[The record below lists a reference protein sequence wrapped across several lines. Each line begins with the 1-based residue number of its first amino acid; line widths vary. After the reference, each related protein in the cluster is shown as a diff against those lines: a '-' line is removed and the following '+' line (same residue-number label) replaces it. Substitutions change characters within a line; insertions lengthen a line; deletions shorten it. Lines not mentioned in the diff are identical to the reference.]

1 MDFAGNHVWRGVGSR
16 QDSDVMSKVTGH
28 RQTAAAIRKLARLPQ
43 GVVGKAS
50 RKAMAPILRA
60 AKANLRKNKSY
71 KRGVLSRSL
80 VIRKLRGTTSLSQWV
95 IAASGRGIGISALVE
110 FGTAPHWQPKRG
122 RMHPGARAK
131 PFLTPAFEAHDDQA
145 VKIMVD
151 ELGKGIMQHA
161 RAVAYRGK

>member
-1 MDFAGNHVWRGVGSR
+1 
-16 QDSDVMSKVTGH
+16 MS
-28 RQTAAAIRKLARLPQ
+28 
-43 GVVGKAS
+43 
-50 RKAMAPILRA
+50 PILRA

-71 KRGVLSRSL
+71 RRGVLSRSL
-80 VIRKLRGTTSLSQWV
+80 VVRKLKGTTSLSQWV
-95 IAASGRGIGISALVE
+95 VAASGRGVGISHLVE
-110 FGTAPHWQPKRG
+110 FGTDGPYWQENRKQW
-122 RMHPGARAK
+122 HPGSKAK